1 MSIIRITIYE
11 TQSEYGKGRIKVIK
25 EKEILFNT
33 NEMISAS
40 NYEDSIGGSYIQY
53 KRALV
58 SAYECKQTIEEIEQL
73 IQKSKSLN

>member
-1 MSIIRITIYE
+1 MSIIKITIYK
-11 TQSEYGKGRIKVIK
+11 TQNEYQKGRIKVIE

-58 SAYECKQTIEEIEQL
+58 DAYECKQTIEEIEQL
-73 IQKSKSLN
+73 IQQSKL